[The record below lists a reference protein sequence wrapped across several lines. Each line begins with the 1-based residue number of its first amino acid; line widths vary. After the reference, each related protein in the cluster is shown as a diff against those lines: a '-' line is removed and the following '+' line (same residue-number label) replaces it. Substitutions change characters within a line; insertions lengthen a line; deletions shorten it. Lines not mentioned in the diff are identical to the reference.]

1 MNKKLTEKE
10 LSYAEL
16 KKELNDTLE
25 NLQSDNLAIDDA
37 MELYKRGLELIN
49 ILSTQLKE
57 AENTIKKLNSTFN
70 EK

>member
-1 MNKKLTEKE
+1 MNKKTKE
-10 LSYAEL
+10 EESSYSEL
-16 KKELNDTLE
+16 KKELNDVLE
-25 NLQSDNLAIDDA
+25 RLQSDNLDIDEA
-37 MELYKRGLELIN
+37 MELYERGLEVIT